1 MKKIL
6 TSNRLKII
14 ALITMIIDHIGYYL
28 YPILNK
34 ETYYLFRNI
43 GRIAMPL
50 FAYLIVQGF
59 FHTKNIKKYIIRI
72 FSLAI
77 VTQILLGILG
87 YINNKYYTNYVIG
100 INNYLNILFSYG
112 LSLILLFII
121 DKTVQLKNS
130 NNIQN
135 IVINY
140 SVFVFILMLF
150 FIIPIDYG
158 IRIPFIMLCL
168 YFIEKLCK
176 KNKTVYLFLILFV
189 FLISLIGITNSNIN
203 SYCMLISVLFIALY
217 NGEKGKNSKFIQ
229 YLFYILFP
237 IHHVI
242 LYTLALLLK

>member
-77 VTQILLGILG
+77 ITQILLGILG